1 VWKGNSPFS
10 ILKMIASIAFA
21 IILLKKFENKDDFF
35 YITLCFNDIYAKEVD
50 TDKSRV
56 QRVD

>member
-1 VWKGNSPFS
+1 
-10 ILKMIASIAFA
+10 MIASIAFA